1 MPESGPVER
10 LVVYLCKYVSAPP
23 ISIRR
28 IENYDGQN
36 VTYRYEDHLKGEMH
50 ETIPAAEFIGRM
62 IRHLPP
68 KGFRMVRYYG
78 IYARPVREKIHAL
91 VAGALQVLVRRA
103 EQVAQYFARQRPG
116 HPGQPYRQKLEERF
130 GKGEMRCPA
139 CGSTNMLLIR
149 IWTKA
154 KGVVYEV
161 GREGVSPA
169 SRNTGAGGLVTAVF
183 TPRPTVSLP
192 PIYRQLAFGI

>member
-50 ETIPAAEFIGRM
+50 ETIPATEFIGRM

-103 EQVAQYFARQRPG
+103 EQVAQFFARKQGLNP
-116 HPGQPYRQKLEERF
+116 PPYRQKLEERF

-161 GREGVSPA
+161 GRDGVFPA
-169 SRNTGAGGLVTAVF
+169 RPCLGVGGPATAQLP
-183 TPRPTVSLP
+183 PRVVVSLP
-192 PIYRQLAFGI
+192 SIYRQLAFGI